1 MPVQVDLGR
10 YHQQAEGKDR
20 VTSSKMV
27 TNWVKTSEDIA
38 NNVQEVRGHLAA
50 FKQWIDGVC
59 VQVVSRVNIVLDTI
73 DEEAKNLKTVSA
85 EVRSLPDSDEE
96 LKVTVSNI
104 WCRLTF

>member
-1 MPVQVDLGR
+1 M
-10 YHQQAEGKDR
+10 
-20 VTSSKMV
+20 
-27 TNWVKTSEDIA
+27 
-38 NNVQEVRGHLAA
+38 
-50 FKQWIDGVC
+50 C

-104 WCRLTF
+104 WCRPIF

>member
-1 MPVQVDLGR
+1 MSVQVDLGR

-27 TNWVKTSEDIA
+27 TSWVKTSEDIA
-38 NNVQEVRGHLAA
+38 NNVQEVRGHLA
-50 FKQWIDGVC
+50 FKQWIDDVC

-96 LKVTVSNI
+96 LKVTISNI
-104 WCRLTF
+104 WCRLIF